1 MFQSLT
7 FPPHPAGMRTQLQN
21 QEARNDSVAEWFEV
35 FFRDWRNR
43 QSVGKGEVLQVQAST
58 VLIISDEVDFS
69 RRITARWQMER
80 NVPTFTLL
88 SGDLWPRFAVD
99 VFDVAIVG
107 ELRRDLLSVV
117 LEPLHS
123 TGQPIFCVCQDAATA
138 QLVRERWP
146 RVAVL
151 RSSEHWLETLVLASC
166 EAVHRSRSES
176 RARAA
181 EAACA
186 TLDRQATLGRYML
199 EMRHNLNNALTSV
212 LGNSDLLLL
221 EPGSHSAQTRAQIET
236 IRNMTLRIHEIMQ
249 RFSSLEKE
257 MHVVAQQAE
266 QDSGKSYAAVAA
278 GT

>member
-1 MFQSLT
+1 
-7 FPPHPAGMRTQLQN
+7 
-21 QEARNDSVAEWFEV
+21 
-35 FFRDWRNR
+35 
-43 QSVGKGEVLQVQAST
+43 LQVQAPT

-88 SGDLWPRFAVD
+88 SGELWPRFAVD

-107 ELRRDLLSVV
+107 DLRRDLLSVV

-123 TGQPIFCVCQDAATA
+123 TSQPIFCVCQDAATA
-138 QLVRERWP
+138 QLVHERWP
-146 RVAVL
+146 RIAIL
-151 RSSEHWLETLVLASC
+151 RRSEHWLETLVLSAN
-166 EAVHRSRSES
+166 EAVHRSRAES

-181 EAACA
+181 ESACA
-186 TLDRQATLGRYML
+186 TLDRQATLGRYMV

-221 EPGSHSAQTRAQIET
+221 EPGSLSHQTRAQIET

-257 MHVVAQQAE
+257 MNVVAQQAE
-266 QDSGKSYAAVAA
+266 QDSGKSYAAAAA
-278 GT
+278 GG

>member
-1 MFQSLT
+1 MQT
-7 FPPHPAGMRTQLQN
+7 P
-21 QEARNDSVAEWFEV
+21 
-35 FFRDWRNR
+35 
-43 QSVGKGEVLQVQAST
+43 T
-58 VLIISDEVDFS
+58 VLIISDEPDFS

-88 SGDLWPRFAVD
+88 SGELWPRFAAD

-107 ELRRDLLSVV
+107 QLRRDLLSVV

-123 TGQPIFCVCQDAATA
+123 TSQPIFCLCHDAATA
-138 QLVRERWP
+138 HLVRDRWP
-146 RVAVL
+146 RVTLL
-151 RSSEHWLETLVLASC
+151 RPSEHWLETLVLAAS
-166 EAVHRSRSES
+166 EAVHRSRSET

-181 EAACA
+181 EFACSA
-186 TLDRQATLGRYML
+186 LERQAMLGRYML

-221 EPGSHSAQTRAQIET
+221 EPGSFSAQTRAQIET

-257 MHVVAQQAE
+257 MNVVAQQAG
-266 QDSGKSYAAVAA
+266 QDSRKSYAAVA
-278 GT
+278 GD

>member
-1 MFQSLT
+1 M
-7 FPPHPAGMRTQLQN
+7 
-21 QEARNDSVAEWFEV
+21 DSP
-35 FFRDWRNR
+35 
-43 QSVGKGEVLQVQAST
+43 T
-58 VLIISDEVDFS
+58 VLIIADEADFS

-107 ELRRDLLSVV
+107 DLRRDLLSVV

-123 TGQPIFCVCQDAATA
+123 TSQPIFCVCQDTSTA
-138 QLVRERWP
+138 QLIRDRWP
-146 RVAVL
+146 RISIL
-151 RSSEHWLETLVLASC
+151 RPSEHWLETLVLAAA
-166 EAVHRSRSES
+166 EAVHRSRAET

-181 EAACA
+181 EFSCA
-186 TLDRQATLGRYML
+186 SFERQATLGRYML

-221 EPGSHSAQTRAQIET
+221 EPGSFSAQTRAQIET
-236 IRNMTLRIHEIMQ
+236 IRNMALRIHEIMQ

-257 MHVVAQQAE
+257 MNVVAQQAE
-266 QDSGKSYAAVAA
+266 QDSGKSYAAA
-278 GT
+278 GKN